1 MSIKTPF
8 DISTFKNGKT
18 AKHFQ
23 GKDARSAL
31 VFMARTAETAE
42 RYEDMCK
49 IMREL
54 VLTSA
59 TTEELSVEERNLLS
73 VAYKNVIGSRRAAWR
88 TLNAGVDE
96 GKFDDLLVAYR
107 KQVESELSDVCLD
120 VLNLLEETLVKN
132 STKENEARVF
142 YLKMTGDYYR
152 YLAEFVTDKAYE
164 QKAADFYKQA
174 QEISMKV
181 LEPTHPIRL
190 GLALNYSVC
199 FYEILKDKKAACEL
213 AKSAFDQAISG
224 LDKLPEASYKDST
237 LIMQLLRDNLTLW
250 TSESNQAGGDD
261 EGEDGM
267 RVEDAGDDD

>member
-1 MSIKTPF
+1 MSKQFLF
-8 DISTFKNGKT
+8 DIAGFKGKFF
-18 AKHFQ
+18 A
-23 GKDARSAL
+23 GKDERQAL

-54 VLTSA
+54 VQFCGKNA
-59 TTEELSVEERNLLS
+59 AELSVEERNLLS

-96 GKFDDLLVAYR
+96 GKFDDLVVAYR
-107 KQVESELSDVCLD
+107 KQVENELSDVCLD
-120 VLNLLEETLVKN
+120 VLDLLENVLVKGAE
-132 STKENEARVF
+132 KENEARVF

-152 YLAEFVTDKAYE
+152 YLAEFIADKGYE
-164 QKAADFYKQA
+164 QKAAEYYKQA
-174 QEISMKV
+174 KEISDKV
-181 LEPTHPIRL
+181 LDPTHPIRL

-250 TSESNQAGGDD
+250 TSESNQGANDDDD
-261 EGEDGM
+261 EEGM
-267 RVEDAGDDD
+267 TVQDVQDDD

>member
-1 MSIKTPF
+1 MSIKSTF
-8 DISTFKNGKT
+8 DIHSFKSKIT
-18 AKHFQ
+18 AGDQ
-23 GKDARSAL
+23 RSGL
-31 VFMARTAETAE
+31 VFLARTAETAE

-54 VLTSA
+54 VLSSA
-59 TTEELSVEERNLLS
+59 TEELTVEERNLLS

-88 TLNAGVDE
+88 TLNAGVEE
-96 GKFDDLLVAYR
+96 GKFDDLVIQYR
-107 KQVESELSDVCLD
+107 RQVEGELSDVCLD
-120 VLNLLEETLVKN
+120 VLDLLENVLVKN
-132 STKENEARVF
+132 NIKENEARVF

-152 YLAEFVTDKAYE
+152 YLAEFVTEKNYE
-164 QKAADFYKQA
+164 AKAAEFYRLA
-174 QEISMKV
+174 QDISMKV
-181 LEPTHPIRL
+181 LDPTHPIRL

-250 TSESNQAGGDD
+250 TSESNPGQ
-261 EGEDGM
+261 
-267 RVEDAGDDD
+267 GDDDDDGMAVQDVQDDD